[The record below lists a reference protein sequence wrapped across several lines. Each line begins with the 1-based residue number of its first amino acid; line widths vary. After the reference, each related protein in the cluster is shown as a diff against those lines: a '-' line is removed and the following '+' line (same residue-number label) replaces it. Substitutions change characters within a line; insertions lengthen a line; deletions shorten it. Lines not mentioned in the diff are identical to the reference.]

1 MGNNRNAEEDILNA
15 AREIFLEKGFKE
27 TTMRDIANKA
37 NINMAMLHYYF
48 RSKENLFQLVFDEAL
63 LLIYERLIQNLADDT
78 IDIFGKIRM
87 FICEYITLF
96 DNNPLIAPFITSELI
111 RNPEKLGEKIKGLIT
126 PAVTF
131 KLFSSQLEKEI
142 EKGTVRPIS
151 TLSLLINIL
160 SLCTY
165 QAIIKP
171 IIPLV
176 FPGIDVATNAEPNSS
191 RKEEIANF
199 IIHAIKT

>member
-48 RSKENLFQLVFDEAL
+48 RSKENLFQLVFDEAF

-111 RNPEKLGEKIKGLIT
+111 RNPEKFGEKIKGFIT

-176 FPGIDVATNAEPNSS
+176 FPGIDVATDAESNSS